1 MAITISLANTSTEDQ
16 SVTLFDNGGA
26 NSNNFTTL
34 NQSSVAQSQ
43 FISAPSGESIF
54 STSFSEREN
63 FTTKVFLIVRVI
75 ILVVLERF

>member
-1 MAITISLANTSTEDQ
+1 MAITISLTNTSTEDQ

-43 FISAPSGESIF
+43 FISAVSGSPSTQQVF
-54 STSFSEREN
+54 QAVN
-63 FTTKVFLIVRVI
+63 FITIRFLTLRGI
-75 ILVVLERF
+75 IMVVYLPH